1 MNKLFC
7 NNNFWREIFVPVL
20 ISVVPELLTDEL
32 YAQAVAF
39 DNSNK
44 PEPFSWQFE
53 FDVFYHQKK

>member
-1 MNKLFC
+1 M
-7 NNNFWREIFVPVL
+7 

-44 PEPFSWQFE
+44 PKPFSWQFE